1 MSYFMDIRASFPFRL
16 PDGLRVRTPRQRLL
30 RRTLVANLLVLCTIL
45 AAQVVGIW
53 QSLPDVTADSFL
65 LPQSVVLTDSK
76 GDVIRRIYVEKDRL
90 ELSDES
96 FPQHLKQAVIAIE
109 DRRFDTR
116 GCIDL
121 HAISR
126 AAVANIGSFKSQ
138 GASTITQQLVGSLML
153 DRGDKSFTRKAL
165 ELMLACKL
173 ENAASRAR
181 IIGLYLNHMAFGG
194 MMYGAEEAA
203 QTYFGISAKDLSLA
217 QSAVLAAL
225 IQRPTYF
232 SPYGSHLYSRVSDET
247 IVAIR
252 KGEVSDIAQ
261 IPEDRIDL
269 GLIGRKFRSLK
280 GEGIYVAGRT
290 DTVLEEM
297 GKAGFITDE
306 QLAKANEELQ
316 SMTFQRRQAAVAMP
330 YFSLLVQKQLN
341 EGVFKT
347 DRPCDLEGGGCI
359 VKTTLDSDFQ
369 ALAEKI
375 VTENAAKI
383 REKYGAKNI
392 ALVAADRKTGHVLAY
407 VGNVSFGDTEPG
419 SMIDMAVSPR
429 QPGSSFKPFV
439 YANAFAHGMNPTTF
453 LLDAPLTLG
462 GEQPQNYEG
471 GYRDWTQV
479 SHALAASRNIPAIRA
494 LLLSGGEDPVL
505 DMAYAAGITTPRNV
519 KDEKIKTDEWFRFG
533 YPLAIGSAEV
543 PLFEMVQGYLTLANA
558 GTYKPLSTID
568 SVTTVDG
575 KPLDTKMSGQEHQAM
590 EPLFA
595 RWLTGILSDTSIRPT
610 PNWSEALTIPGLQTA
625 VKTGTSSQ
633 CVTYIFAQRKCLLRP
648 GDVWTMG
655 YSPEF
660 VLGIWVG
667 NADNQALSPNA
678 DGMNVA
684 APMWKEFMKGAHELR
699 PEGVTRFPK
708 ELIANRK
715 EGRE

>member
-1 MSYFMDIRASFPFRL
+1 MAILHFPSLAL
-16 PDGLRVRTPRQRLL
+16 PSWLSVQTPRQKML
-30 RRTLVANLLVLCTIL
+30 RRTLLANLVVLCSIL
-45 AAQVVGIW
+45 GVQILSIW
-53 QSLPDVTADSFL
+53 QSLPDVTAESFL

-76 GDVIRRIYVEKDRL
+76 GAEIRRIYIVKDRL

-96 FPQHLKQAVIAIE
+96 FPVHLKQAVIAIE
-109 DRRFDTR
+109 DRRFETR
-116 GCIDL
+116 GCVDI
-121 HAISR
+121 HAIGR
-126 AAVANIGSFKSQ
+126 ATVANVRNFKSE
-138 GASTITQQLVGSLML
+138 GASTITQQLVGNLML

-173 ENAASRAR
+173 ENAASRDR
-181 IIGLYLNHMAFGG
+181 IVSLYLNHMAFGG
-194 MMYGAEEAA
+194 MMSGPEEAA
-203 QTYFGISAKDLSLA
+203 QIFFGISAKDLSLA

-225 IQRPTYF
+225 IQKPTYY
-232 SPYGSHLYSRVSDET
+232 SPFGSHVYSKVPDDV
-247 IVAIR
+247 IDDIR
-252 KGEVSDIAQ
+252 KGTVSDVSHIPADQ
-261 IPEDRIDL
+261 IDS
-269 GLIGRKFRSLK
+269 GLIGKMFRSLK
-280 GEGIYVAGRT
+280 GDGVYIAGRT
-290 DTVLEEM
+290 DKVLEEM
-297 GKAGFITDE
+297 SASGFITDE
-306 QLAKANEELQ
+306 EMAAANRELQ
-316 SMTFQRRQAAVAMP
+316 TMTFQRKQGVLAMP

-359 VKTTLDSDFQ
+359 VKTTLDTDYQ

-375 VTENAAKI
+375 VSENAAKI
-383 REKYGAKNI
+383 RETYGAKNI

-419 SMIDMAVSPR
+419 SMIDMAASPR

-505 DMAYAAGITTPRNV
+505 DTAYAAGITYPREV
-519 KDEKIKTDEWFRFG
+519 KDEKLKTDEWFRFG

-543 PLFEMVQGYLTLANA
+543 PLFQMVQGYLTLANA
-558 GTYKPLSTID
+558 GTYIPLSTID

-575 KPLDTKMSGQEHQAM
+575 KPLDTKMSVLEHQAI

-610 PNWSEALTIPGLQTA
+610 PRWSEALTVPGLQTA

-633 CVTYIFAQRKCLLRP
+633 CVTYIFAERKCLLRP

-678 DGMNVA
+678 DGMNVV

-699 PEGVTRFPK
+699 PEGLTYFPQ

-715 EGRE
+715 EAR